1 MKFLRD
7 PLMEEWQTIKIG
19 IYHHLKDV
27 FVKIGQKHR
36 FLMMIDLLIII
47 SGTLKNFTKIKQTI
61 PYRKLLEN
69 C

>member
-7 PLMEEWQTIKIG
+7 PLMEEWQTIQIG
-19 IYHHLKDV
+19 IYHHLKVV

-47 SGTLKNFTKIKQTI
+47 SGTLKNFNKIKLTI
-61 PYRKLLEN
+61 SLRKFS
-69 C
+69 